1 MPAALFGAL
10 LVVRLF
16 DEAGSFLPYGAAPQL
31 RTQLDLSYAQIGVLL
46 TAMPAGGVVGLG
58 LAALADVVSRRRLA
72 AISTAVLALT
82 MAAFAMS
89 DEFLV
94 LAAAAFVY
102 GAASDGM
109 ISPVEV
115 ALADLAGDD
124 LDRALAR
131 TNLFATIGDFLA
143 PVLLGAAIVAGLG
156 VRPVFWIAALAFAG
170 YAVWL
175 ASLPLPA
182 PRDPG
187 REHVRGRVVSLIRD
201 PRVWAMGVLVA
212 CISPLDEALGAA
224 FVLRLAARRGGGPA
238 GRARRGRRCDRRSG
252 RARRSPRASSAGSG
266 GPARW
271 PSACCSWA
279 RRSRSQP
286 SARPSRRSSRRA
298 LTGFGLAF
306 AWTAFQGVLLRL
318 RPGAEGTTGAVIGA
332 IELPAL
338 LLPVLAG
345 VVADHAGPQAAL
357 AVYAAISLTGAGS
370 RSPCTRLLDADAE
383 TTCPSSTCELASRGA
398 SSSPPRRAGDRRA
411 EDVAA
416 SASGFTS
423 TL

>member
-1 MPAALFGAL
+1 L

-31 RTQLDLSYAQIGVLL
+31 RTQLDLSYAQVGVLL

-131 TNLFATIGDFLA
+131 TNLFATVGDFLA

-187 REHVRGRVVSLIRD
+187 REHVRGRITSLIRD
-201 PRVWAMGVLVA
+201 PRVWVMGVLVA
-212 CISPLDEALGAA
+212 CITPLDEALGAA
-224 FVLRLAARRGGGPA
+224 FDLRLAAGAAGDQPVVLVAAVGVIGDLAGLAVAARAIARLGRPRAMAVGMVLVGVSVALATVGPA
-238 GRARRGRRCDRRSG
+238 VTTFLA
-252 RARRSPRASSAGSG
+252 AAV
-266 GPARW
+266 
-271 PSACCSWA
+271 
-279 RRSRSQP
+279 
-286 SARPSRRSSRRA
+286 
-298 LTGFGLAF
+298 TGFGIAI

-357 AVYAAISLTGAGS
+357 AVYAAIALAGAGIA
-370 RSPCTRLLDADAE
+370 CACIRLLDTGAE
-383 TTCPSSTCELASRGA
+383 APEELELEL
-398 SSSPPRRAGDRRA
+398 D
-411 EDVAA
+411 
-416 SASGFTS
+416 
-423 TL
+423 

>member
-1 MPAALFGAL
+1 VPAALFGAL

-31 RTQLDLSYAQIGVLL
+31 RTQLELTYAQIGVLL

-89 DEFLV
+89 DDFLV

-170 YAVWL
+170 YAIWL

-201 PRVWAMGVLVA
+201 PRVWVMGVLVA

-224 FVLRLAARRGGGPA
+224 FVLRLAAGAAGDQPVVLVAAVGVIGDLVGLAVAARVIARLGRPRAMAVGMLLVGASVAVATVGPA
-238 GRARRGRRCDRRSG
+238 LTTFV
-252 RARRSPRASSAGSG
+252 AS
-266 GPARW
+266 
-271 PSACCSWA
+271 
-279 RRSRSQP
+279 
-286 SARPSRRSSRRA
+286 A

-306 AWTAFQGVLLRL
+306 AWTAFQAVLLRL

-357 AVYAAISLTGAGS
+357 MVYAAISLTGAAIAFA
-370 RSPCTRLLDADAE
+370 CTRLLEVDADA
-383 TTCPSSTCELASRGA
+383 PELEVDEA
-398 SSSPPRRAGDRRA
+398 
-411 EDVAA
+411 
-416 SASGFTS
+416 
-423 TL
+423 

>member
-1 MPAALFGAL
+1 VPAALFGAL

-31 RTQLDLSYAQIGVLL
+31 RTQLDLTYAQVGVLL

-72 AISTAVLALT
+72 ATSAAMLALT

-131 TNLFATIGDFLA
+131 TNLFATVGDFLA
-143 PVLLGAAIVAGLG
+143 PVLLAAALVAGLG

-170 YAVWL
+170 YAIWL
-175 ASLPLPA
+175 GSLQLPE
-182 PRDPG
+182 PRHPG
-187 REHVRGRVVSLIRD
+187 REHVRGRLLSLVRD
-201 PRVWAMGVLVA
+201 PRVWIMGLLAA
-212 CISPLDEALGAA
+212 CIGPLDEALGAA
-224 FVLRLAARRGGGPA
+224 FLLHLAVGAAGDQPVVLVAAVGVIGDLVGLAVAARVIARLGRSRTMAAGTFLVGATVAVATVGPA
-238 GRARRGRRCDRRSG
+238 ITTFV
-252 RARRSPRASSAGSG
+252 ASA
-266 GPARW
+266 A
-271 PSACCSWA
+271 
-279 RRSRSQP
+279 
-286 SARPSRRSSRRA
+286 
-298 LTGFGLAF
+298 TGFGIAI

-318 RPGAEGTTGAVIGA
+318 RPGSEGTTGAVIGA

-338 LLPVLAG
+338 VLPVLAG
-345 VVADHAGPQAAL
+345 VVADRAGPQAAL
-357 AVYAAISLTGAGS
+357 AVYAAIALVGAAIAHAC
-370 RSPCTRLLDADAE
+370 RHLLAVNADVPDDA
-383 TTCPSSTCELASRGA
+383 PELGV
-398 SSSPPRRAGDRRA
+398 D
-411 EDVAA
+411 
-416 SASGFTS
+416 
-423 TL
+423 

>member
-1 MPAALFGAL
+1 
-10 LVVRLF
+10 VRLF

-31 RTQLDLSYAQIGVLL
+31 RTQLDLSYAQLGLLL

-82 MAAFAMS
+82 MAVFAMS

-115 ALADLAGDD
+115 ALADLAGAD

-131 TNLFATIGDFLA
+131 ANLFATVGDFLA
-143 PVLLGAAIVAGLG
+143 PVLLAGALVIGLG
-156 VRPVFWIAALAFAG
+156 VRPVFWLAAIAFAG

-175 ASLPLPA
+175 ATLPLPA

-201 PRVWAMGVLVA
+201 PRVWAMGLLAA

-224 FVLRLAARRGGGPA
+224 FVLRLAAGAA
-238 GRARRGRRCDRRSG
+238 GDQPVVLVAAVGVIGDLAGLAVAARIIGRLG
-252 RARRSPRASSAGSG
+252 RPRAIAVSTLIAGVSVTIATVGPEITTFAASA
-266 GPARW
+266 A
-271 PSACCSWA
+271 
-279 RRSRSQP
+279 
-286 SARPSRRSSRRA
+286 
-298 LTGFGLAF
+298 TGFGIAI
-306 AWTAFQGVLLRL
+306 AWTALQGVLLRL
-318 RPGAEGTTGAVIGA
+318 WPGAEGTTGAVVGA

-357 AVYAAISLTGAGS
+357 AVYAAIALTGAAVAAA
-370 RSPCTRLLDADAE
+370 CARLLDTGSVAGEAV
-383 TTCPSSTCELASRGA
+383 PELGV
-398 SSSPPRRAGDRRA
+398 D
-411 EDVAA
+411 
-416 SASGFTS
+416 
-423 TL
+423 

>member
-1 MPAALFGAL
+1 VPVALFGAL

-31 RTQLDLSYAQIGVLL
+31 RTQLDLIYAQVGVLL

-72 AISTAVLALT
+72 AISTSVLALT

-124 LDRALAR
+124 LDGALAR
-131 TNLFATIGDFLA
+131 TNLFATVGDFLA
-143 PVLLGAAIVAGLG
+143 PALLGAAIVAGLG
-156 VRPVFWIAALAFAG
+156 VRPVFWIAAVAFAG

-182 PRDPG
+182 PRNPG
-187 REHVRGRVVSLIRD
+187 RVHVRGRVVSLVRD
-201 PRVWAMGVLVA
+201 PRVWVMGVLVA
-212 CISPLDEALGAA
+212 CIAPLDEALGAA
-224 FVLRLAARRGGGPA
+224 FVLRLAAGAAGDQPVVLVAAVGVFGDLLGLAVAARAIARLGRPRAIAAGTLMVGVAVAIAAVGPA
-238 GRARRGRRCDRRSG
+238 ITAFL
-252 RARRSPRASSAGSG
+252 ASA
-266 GPARW
+266 A
-271 PSACCSWA
+271 
-279 RRSRSQP
+279 
-286 SARPSRRSSRRA
+286 
-298 LTGFGLAF
+298 TGFGIAI

-318 RPGAEGTTGAVIGA
+318 RPGAEGTTGAVVGA
-332 IELPAL
+332 IELPGL
-338 LLPVLAG
+338 LLPILAG

-357 AVYAAISLTGAGS
+357 AVYAATALTGAGIAVA
-370 RSPCTRLLDADAE
+370 CGHLLD
-383 TTCPSSTCELASRGA
+383 TGSG
-398 SSSPPRRAGDRRA
+398 A
-411 EDVAA
+411 EDDVP
-416 SASGFTS
+416 G
-423 TL
+423 LGVE